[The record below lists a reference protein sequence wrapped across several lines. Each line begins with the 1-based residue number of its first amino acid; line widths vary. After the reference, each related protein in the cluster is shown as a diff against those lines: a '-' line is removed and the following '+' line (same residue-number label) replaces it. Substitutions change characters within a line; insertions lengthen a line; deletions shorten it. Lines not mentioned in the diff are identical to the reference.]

1 MRRSGGLLLC
11 LLVLISAAASGQNY
25 PARPIRVVVPFGV
38 GGPSDLIARFME
50 PSMRE
55 KLGVPWVVDNRSG
68 AGGNIGTEIVAKS
81 TPDGYTILMAT
92 IGTQAI
98 NVSLYSRLSFHPLKD
113 FTPIALICES
123 PNALVVH
130 PKLPVNSVPELI
142 ALAKAKPGGLN
153 YGSGGSGTTL
163 HLSAELFSVLTG
175 IKMVHVPF
183 KGVAD
188 ALPALVGGRL
198 DLIFASLPSA
208 MPLIRS
214 GKLKA
219 FAVTGAQRSPAIPEL
234 PTVAEAANLPGFAA
248 SAWFGLVGPAGVPRA
263 QVNTLNRTAYAAL
276 EDAEVSKRFFI
287 AGFEKLSATPEH
299 FGKFIEAEIVKW
311 AKVVKESG
319 ARVD

>member
-11 LLVLISAAASGQNY
+11 LLVLISATASGQNY

-38 GGPSDLIARFME
+38 GGPSDLIARFIE

-98 NVSLYSRLSFHPLKD
+98 NLSLYSRLNFHPLKD

-142 ALAKAKPGGLN
+142 ALARAKPGQLN
-153 YGSGGSGTTL
+153 YGSGGAGTTL
-163 HLSAELFSVLTG
+163 HLSAELFSVMTG

-214 GKLKA
+214 GKLRA

-248 SAWFGLVGPAGVPRA
+248 SAWFGLVGPAGVPRPV
-263 QVNTLNRTAYAAL
+263 VNTLNKTTYASL
-276 EDAEVSKRFFI
+276 EDPEVTKRFFV
-287 AGFEKLSATPEH
+287 AGFEKLSGTPEH

-311 AKVVKESG
+311 AKVVKDSG

>member
-1 MRRSGGLLLC
+1 MRRSGELLLC
-11 LLVLISAAASGQNY
+11 LTLLAAASACAQNY
-25 PARPIRVVVPFGV
+25 PTRAIRVVVPFGV

-50 PSMRE
+50 PVMRE

-68 AGGNIGTEIVAKS
+68 AGGNIGAEIVAKS
-81 TPDGYTILMAT
+81 TADGHTILMAT

-98 NVSLYSRLSFHPLKD
+98 NYSLYSRLNFHSLRD

-142 ALAKAKPGGLN
+142 ALAKAKPGQLN

-163 HLSAELFSVLTG
+163 HLSAELFSSMTG

-208 MPLIRS
+208 MSLIRA

-219 FAVTGAQRSPAIPEL
+219 FAVTGAHRSPAIPEL

-248 SAWFGLVGPAGVPRA
+248 SAWFGLVGPANVPRA
-263 QVNTLNRTAYAAL
+263 VVNALNRTSYVAL
-276 EDAEVSKRFFI
+276 EDAEASKRFFI
-287 AGFEKLSATPEH
+287 AGFEKLSGTPEH

-311 AKVVKESG
+311 AKVVKDSG